1 MRITL
6 PVLTLAAIIALPAS
20 GLAQNR
26 VDQQMFAELRM
37 LQEQVQQ
44 LRLAVNS
51 LADSVKVVNT
61 RQDEQAVA
69 TRKGFADQK
78 VLTDAI
84 TDSIRILRE
93 KGDDTNVR
101 IATLTHELESMRQS
115 MQALQTSV
123 VTAMANVAAQ
133 QAAAAPTTDPAAAG
147 AAGGATP
154 PTAPLTPPPMQSPQL
169 LYDNAWSDYMA
180 ARYDLAIQGFQA
192 YLRSFPS
199 NPDAYRAQFNIGES
213 HYNAGRY
220 REAVQAYTETVTNY
234 KKSLWEDSAYYKRA
248 LAYEQ
253 LGMKDQAKADY
264 QYVMKNF
271 PDSTFAPLSKAAL
284 DRIK

>member
-1 MRITL
+1 MRYPL
-6 PVLTLAAIIALPAS
+6 PVLALACVLATPAAA
-20 GLAQNR
+20 LAQNK
-26 VDQQMFAELRM
+26 VDQQMFAEMRM

-51 LADSVKVVNT
+51 LAESVKVVNT
-61 RQDEQAVA
+61 RQDEQAGT
-69 TRKGFADQK
+69 TRKAFADQK

-101 IATLTHELESMRQS
+101 ISTLTHELESMRQS

-123 VTAMANVAAQ
+123 VQAMANVAAA
-133 QAAAAPTTDPAAAG
+133 QATPPAGADPAAAG
-147 AAGGATP
+147 GAPTTP
-154 PTAPLTPPPMQSPQL
+154 PVAPPPMQSPQV

-180 ARYDLAIQGFQA
+180 ARYDLAITGFQA

-220 REAVQAYTETVTNY
+220 REAAQAYTEVIANY

-253 LGMKDQAKADY
+253 QGMKDQAKADF
-264 QYVMKNF
+264 QYVINNF
-271 PDSTFAPLSKAAL
+271 PDSTFKPLSKTAL